1 MKKKYYFIWFIA
13 GLFGL
18 AFDSCSNGDDLDYST
33 SVITDSHSVTTP
45 LDAWLKKNFVEP
57 YNVELRYR
65 FDDNEIGMDYW
76 LSPASYEKSIW
87 TAKLIKYLCFD
98 VYDEV
103 TGSTAFLRSNFP
115 KIVQL
120 VGTAGY
126 NSNGTMKLGSAEG
139 GYRIDLLYINSM
151 KIERA
156 FLNQYYFHTIHH
168 EFSHIFHQKTPYP
181 SEFKEISGSDYKA
194 DNWSS
199 EFSSNEAAESAGFI
213 TPYASKEA
221 NEDFAELF
229 STFILSTDE
238 EWAAKIAAGGNVGG
252 PIIQKKMN
260 IICNYMIE
268 QWGLDLKKVRAAI
281 VKRIENLDSLDLNSL
296 TTE

>member
-1 MKKKYYFIWFIA
+1 
-13 GLFGL
+13 L
-18 AFDSCSNGDDLDYST
+18 ALT
-33 SVITDSHSVTTP
+33 SRVMTKSV
-45 LDAWLKKNFVEP
+45 W
-57 YNVELRYR
+57 
-65 FDDNEIGMDYW
+65 M
-76 LSPASYEKSIW
+76 
-87 TAKLIKYLCFD
+87 AKLIKYLCFD

-103 TGSTAFLRSNFP
+103 TGSTAFLRANFP

-168 EFSHIFHQKTPYP
+168 EFSHIFHQKKPYP

-199 EFSSNEAAESAGFI
+199 EFETEAAAQSAGFI

-229 STFILSTDE
+229 QHSFYVPM
-238 EWAAKIAAGGNVGG
+238 KNG
-252 PIIQKKMN
+252 PQR
-260 IICNYMIE
+260 
-268 QWGLDLKKVRAAI
+268 LLLVA
-281 VKRIENLDSLDLNSL
+281 V
-296 TTE
+296 

>member
-1 MKKKYYFIWFIA
+1 MKKKYYFMWLLVSLLDLMA
-13 GLFGL
+13 V
-18 AFDSCSNGDDLDYST
+18 SCSNGDDLDYNT
-33 SVITDSHSVTTP
+33 SVITDSHSVATP
-45 LDAWLKKNFVEP
+45 LDAWLKKYFVEP

-65 FDDNEIGMDYW
+65 FDDNEIGMEYW
-76 LSPASYEKSIW
+76 LNPASYEKSVW

-120 VGTAGY
+120 IGTAGY
-126 NSNGTMKLGSAEG
+126 DSNGTMKLGSAEG

-151 KIERA
+151 KIERE

-168 EFSHIFHQKTPYP
+168 EFSHIFHQKIPYP

-199 EFSSNEAAESAGFI
+199 EFKTEAAAQSAGFI
-213 TPYASKEA
+213 TAYASKEA

-229 STFILSTDE
+229 STFILCTDK
-238 EWAAKIAAGGNVGG
+238 EWDAKIAAGGSVGG

-260 IICNYMIE
+260 IIYNYMVE
-268 QWGLDLKKVRAAI
+268 QWGLDLKKVRTAI
-281 VKRIENLDSLDLNSL
+281 VKRIDNLNTLDLNNI
-296 TTE
+296 TIE